1 MLICCRT
8 WLGMILKH
16 LILAQD
22 TKACD
27 TLIRNSQADLILFD
41 QAIRVT
47 SFILSLNI
55 QLHVNFLQH
64 FYCSQIKHLV

>member
-1 MLICCRT
+1 
-8 WLGMILKH
+8 MILKH

-22 TKACD
+22 AKACD
-27 TLIRNSQADLILFD
+27 TLIRNSQADFTVFD

-55 QLHVNFLQH
+55 QLRVNFLQH
-64 FYCSQIKHLV
+64 FYCSKIKHLV

>member
-1 MLICCRT
+1 MSILHLFIAG
-8 WLGMILKH
+8 LGMILKH

-22 TKACD
+22 AKACD
-27 TLIRNSQADLILFD
+27 TLIRNSQADLTVFD

-55 QLHVNFLQH
+55 QLRVNSPPPTL
-64 FYCSQIKHLV
+64 LLL